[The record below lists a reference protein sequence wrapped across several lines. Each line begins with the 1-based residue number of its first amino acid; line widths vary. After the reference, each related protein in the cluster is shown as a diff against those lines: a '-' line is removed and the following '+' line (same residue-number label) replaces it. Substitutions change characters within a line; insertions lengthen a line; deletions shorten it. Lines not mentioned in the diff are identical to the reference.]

1 MRRFVLAIAVV
12 GLCLVIMPTKSHAQ
26 CAGFTDVT
34 PASQFCPNVEW
45 LKNRGVTLGCTST
58 TLYCPT
64 DPVTRLSMAAF
75 MNRLGK
81 ALSPEVL
88 FREFAPAPGAGS
100 IVLPANP
107 PVDVRCDTVD
117 TAATA
122 YPRTAVVTGTFT
134 GLADANAVAWRGFV
148 VYSTDGGSTWNGTA
162 GGVGLR
168 ASSGPGQWS
177 GVDPNGVVDLAPGL
191 AYRFAIGLRRDDQIA
206 GTTGNF
212 TDYRCLMTAT
222 VVNRNG
228 TSTPFDAPRAAAHAG
243 L

>member
-1 MRRFVLAIAVV
+1 MRRFACAMAVF
-12 GLCLVIMPTKSHAQ
+12 GLSVVAAPTTSHAQ
-26 CAGFTDVT
+26 CAGFTDVSA
-34 PASQFCPNVEW
+34 ASQFCPNVEW

-88 FREFAPAPGAGS
+88 FRETGTGAITIPTS
-100 IVLPANP
+100 PTLE
-107 PVDVRCDTVD
+107 VRCDTPD

-122 YPRTAVVTGTFT
+122 YPRTAVVTGTLN
-134 GLADANAVAWRGFV
+134 GLSDANAVAWRGFV
-148 VYSTDGGSTWNGTA
+148 VYSTDGGATWSGTT
-162 GGVGLR
+162 GGIGLR
-168 ASSGPGQWS
+168 ASSGPTQWS
-177 GVDPNGVVDLAPGL
+177 GTDPNGVINLTPGL
-191 AYRFAIGLRRDDQIA
+191 AYRFAIGLSRDDQIA

-222 VVNRNG
+222 IMNRNG
-228 TSTPFDAPRAAAHAG
+228 TSTPFDPTRAAAHAG

>member
-1 MRRFVLAIAVV
+1 MRRFAYAMAVV
-12 GLCLVIMPTKSHAQ
+12 VVFLAAAPNEARAQ
-26 CAGFTDVT
+26 CAGFTDV
-34 PASQFCPNVEW
+34 ASGSSFCPNVEW
-45 LKNRGVTLGCTST
+45 LKNRGITFGCTST
-58 TLYCPT
+58 TLYCPN

-88 FREFAPAPGAGS
+88 FREVATGA
-100 IVLPANP
+100 IVIPTNP
-107 PVDVRCDTVD
+107 PVEVRCDTAD
-117 TAATA
+117 SAAAT
-122 YPRTAVVTGTFT
+122 YPRTAIVTGTLT

-148 VYSTDGGSTWNGTA
+148 VYSTDGGATWNGTA

-177 GVDPNGVVDLAPGL
+177 GVDPNGVVDLTPGL
-191 AYRFAIGLRRDDQIA
+191 AYRFAIGVRRDDQLA

-212 TDYRCLMTAT
+212 ADYRCLMTAT
-222 VVNRNG
+222 IVNRNG
-228 TSTPFDAPRAAAHAG
+228 TSTPFDGPRAATHAG